1 MKHINNV
8 FMVSLKKTYYIFRW
22 TNLFSKNSKNY
33 SSDDTWLQK
42 KCCNASQIIYWDMKY
57 VLADTNKLQNE
68 YVICVY

>member
-42 KCCNASQIIYWDMKY
+42 NVVMLPK
-57 VLADTNKLQNE
+57 
-68 YVICVY
+68 